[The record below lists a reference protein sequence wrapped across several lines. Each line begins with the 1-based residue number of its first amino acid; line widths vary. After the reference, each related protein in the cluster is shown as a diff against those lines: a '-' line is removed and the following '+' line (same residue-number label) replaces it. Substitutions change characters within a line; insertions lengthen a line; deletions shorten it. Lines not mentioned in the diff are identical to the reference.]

1 MASEEQS
8 INRCSWCMINELE
21 IKYHDEEWGVP
32 VYDDRKQFEYL
43 MMEVMQCGLSW
54 DIVLKKREIFRSC
67 FDNFDYNKIAAYSE
81 RDIENILNIPG
92 MIRSRRKIEAIINN
106 ARCVQQIRKEYDSFS
121 DYLWGWTNRKTLIYK
136 GHELGNIPS
145 SNALSKE
152 ISSDLKKR
160 GMKYLGAVTV
170 YAHLQAC
177 GIINDHI
184 KECHCYKQLINRQD
198 IKYISESD

>member
-32 VYDDRKQFEYL
+32 VHDDRKQFEYL

-67 FDNFDYNKIAAYSE
+67 FDNFDYDKIADYSE

-92 MIRSRRKIEAIINN
+92 MIQSRRKIEAIINN

-121 DYLWGWTNRKTLIYK
+121 DYLWGWTNGKTLIYK

-184 KECHCYKQLINRQD
+184 KECHCYKKLINRQD
-198 IKYISESD
+198 VKYISESD

>member
-8 INRCSWCMINELE
+8 INRCPWCMINELE

-67 FDNFDYNKIAAYSE
+67 FDNFDYDKIADYSE

-121 DYLWGWTNRKTLIYK
+121 DYLWGWTNGKTLIYK

-184 KECHCYKQLINRQD
+184 KECHCYKKLINRQD
-198 IKYISESD
+198 VKYISESD

>member
-32 VYDDRKQFEYL
+32 VHDDRKQFEYL

-67 FDNFDYNKIAAYSE
+67 FDNFDYDKIAAYSE

-121 DYLWGWTNRKTLIYK
+121 DYLWGWTNGKTLIYK

-184 KECHCYKQLINRQD
+184 KECHCYKKLINRQD
-198 IKYISESD
+198 VKYISESD

>member
-67 FDNFDYNKIAAYSE
+67 FDNFDYDKIADYSE
-81 RDIENILNIPG
+81 RDIENILNIPR

-121 DYLWGWTNRKTLIYK
+121 DYLWGWTNGKTLIYK

-152 ISSDLKKR
+152 ISGDLKKR
-160 GMKYLGAVTV
+160 
-170 YAHLQAC
+170 
-177 GIINDHI
+177 
-184 KECHCYKQLINRQD
+184 E
-198 IKYISESD
+198 